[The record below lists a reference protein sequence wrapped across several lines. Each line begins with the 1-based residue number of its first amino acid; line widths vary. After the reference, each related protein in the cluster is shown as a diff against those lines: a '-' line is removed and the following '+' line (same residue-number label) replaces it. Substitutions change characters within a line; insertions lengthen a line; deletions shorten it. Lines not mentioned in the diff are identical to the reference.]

1 MGGGGTGEG
10 DSAGLV
16 SQGLQALRT
25 LVSLQRQH
33 LGGRIKPPSGSLIP
47 PGLQGPTMCRPVW
60 GLGVPEVP
68 VLRRWEAGR
77 DR

>member
-1 MGGGGTGEG
+1 MWGGGAGEG
-10 DSAGLV
+10 DSARLV

-60 GLGVPEVP
+60 GLGV
-68 VLRRWEAGR
+68 RQ
-77 DR
+77 